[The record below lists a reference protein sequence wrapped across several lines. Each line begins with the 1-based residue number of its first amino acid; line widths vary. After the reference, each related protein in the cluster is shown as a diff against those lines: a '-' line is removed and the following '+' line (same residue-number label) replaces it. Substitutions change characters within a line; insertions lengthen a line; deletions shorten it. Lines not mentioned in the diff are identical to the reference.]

1 MDEKNAFNTDL
12 DPEVIKIRDKII
24 SKIGDKPLE
33 EVNSIIKKLLNES
46 MDEVTRLGALAAR
59 LKIIRSKID
68 LLYERKVEIKPE
80 KQVVKTKEEKN
91 DEKPKKSEENW
102 IRIKMLEAGE
112 VNGKQI
118 DKGVILDVKEED
130 GKKLVE
136 SKKAEVIEEVSEGA
150 SPIQKPEET
159 KKETEIKNNKKEDPK
174 IGEKS
179 DSPLKQDP
187 KTDQNANSNKA
198 TKQVDKDLEENS
210 KAKNLLEKHEDAV
223 QDDDKN
229 QEIDSKKLEK
239 TDEVSND
246 NKEQKSKIKDQDNAL
261 DSNEKDKDS
270 ILDENEKHQK
280 ASNDQE
286 NLDNV
291 KVQDTEPQS
300 NNKENENKIEAK
312 KDSLKEETNED
323 KVVEKELK

>member
-80 KQVVKTKEEKN
+80 KQVKKTEEEKKE
-91 DEKPKKSEENW
+91 EKPKKSEEKW

-136 SKKAEVIEEVSEGA
+136 SKKAEVVEEVSEGA
-150 SPIQKPEET
+150 SPIQKSEDT
-159 KKETEIKNNKKEDPK
+159 KKEQEIKNDKKESSETN
-174 IGEKS
+174 EKS

-187 KTDQNANSNKA
+187 KTEQDSNLNKE
-198 TKQVDKDLEENS
+198 TEQVQEDSEENS

-229 QEIDSKKLEK
+229 QETDLKK
-239 TDEVSND
+239 SR
-246 NKEQKSKIKDQDNAL
+246 
-261 DSNEKDKDS
+261 
-270 ILDENEKHQK
+270 
-280 ASNDQE
+280 
-286 NLDNV
+286 
-291 KVQDTEPQS
+291 
-300 NNKENENKIEAK
+300 
-312 KDSLKEETNED
+312 
-323 KVVEKELK
+323 